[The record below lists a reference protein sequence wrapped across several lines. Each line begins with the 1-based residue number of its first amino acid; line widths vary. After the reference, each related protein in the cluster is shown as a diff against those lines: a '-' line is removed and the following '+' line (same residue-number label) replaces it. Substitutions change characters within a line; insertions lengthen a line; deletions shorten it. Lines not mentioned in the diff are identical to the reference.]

1 MARPVWAEIDLD
13 RLAHNIKE
21 VKRIVSD
28 KTLITAVIKA
38 DGYGHGAKII
48 GKTLL
53 ENGADRFAV
62 ATFSEAMELRM
73 AYPKTPIL
81 VLGYTMNEDFEIAE
95 KNNIILTI
103 FDFEQAKLIN
113 DRFNKIK
120 LHIKIN
126 TGMNRLGFRP
136 DCEALKSVFL
146 MKRLDIEGI
155 FTHFAKADEKDK
167 TFTHHQVKEFEI
179 ALKVASDL
187 NREIPIKHVSNSAA
201 IIDLPEYQYDMV
213 RAGIMLYGL
222 YPSEEVNRQR
232 VDLKQVLSLKARVAM
247 TNQLKKDE
255 GVSYG
260 QIFKTDQAR
269 KIATLPI
276 GYADGFTRLLTNKA
290 QVAFG
295 KNTTKVIGRICMDQC
310 MIDAEGLNIEKN
322 DIVELFG
329 DIITIDSV
337 AKRIGTINYEIVCM
351 LSKRIPR
358 SYIQSGKRVRY
369 LDYISKPLY

>member
-21 VKRIVSD
+21 VKRVVSD
-28 KTLITAVIKA
+28 ETLITAVIKA

-81 VLGYTMNEDFEIAE
+81 VLGYTMNEDFEMAE
-95 KNNIILTI
+95 KSNITLTI
-103 FDFEQAKLIN
+103 FDFEQAKFIN
-113 DRFNKIK
+113 DRFSKIK

-136 DCEALKSVFL
+136 ESEDLKSVFL
-146 MKRLDIEGI
+146 MKALDIEGI

-167 TFTHHQVKEFEI
+167 TFTHQQVKEFEI

-187 NREIPIKHVSNSAA
+187 GREIPIKHVSNSAA

-222 YPSEEVNRQR
+222 YPSDDVDLER
-232 VDLKQVLSLKARVAM
+232 VDLKQVMALKARVAM

-260 QIFKTDQAR
+260 QIFKTDQTR
-269 KIATLPI
+269 RIATLPI

-295 KNTTKVIGRICMDQC
+295 KNTTNVIGRICMDQC
-310 MIDAEGLNIEKN
+310 MIDAEGLDIEKN

-329 DIITIDSV
+329 DVITIDSI

-351 LSKRIPR
+351 ISKRIPR
-358 SYIQSGKRVRY
+358 SYIQGGKQVQY

>member
-21 VKRIVSD
+21 VKKVVSD

-48 GKTLL
+48 GKILL

-73 AYPKTPIL
+73 AYPETPIL
-81 VLGYTMNEDFEIAE
+81 VLGYTMNEDFEMAE

-103 FDFEQAKLIN
+103 FDYEQAELIN
-113 DRFNKIK
+113 DRFSKTKI
-120 LHIKIN
+120 HIKIN

-136 DCEALKSVFL
+136 ESEALKSVFM
-146 MKRLDIEGI
+146 MKELDIEGI

-167 TFTHHQVKEFEI
+167 TFTHRQVEKFEI

-187 NREIPIKHVSNSAA
+187 ERDIPIKHVANSAA
-201 IIDLPEYQYDMV
+201 IIDFPEYQYDMV

-222 YPSEEVNRQR
+222 YPSDEVNIDK
-232 VDLKQVLSLKARVAM
+232 VDLKQVMSLKARVAM
-247 TNQLKKDE
+247 INELKKGE

-260 QIFKTDQAR
+260 QIFKTDQPR

-276 GYADGFTRLLTNKA
+276 GYADGFTRLLTNKTE
-290 QVAFG
+290 VAFG
-295 KNTTKVIGRICMDQC
+295 QKKAKVVGRICMDQC
-310 MIDAEGLNIEKN
+310 MIDAEGLDIEKN
-322 DIVELFG
+322 DVVELFG
-329 DIITIDSV
+329 DVITIDSI
-337 AKRIGTINYEIVCM
+337 AKLIETINYEIVCM
-351 LSKRIPR
+351 ISKRIPR
-358 SYIQSGKRVRY
+358 SYMQSGEQVQY